1 MTDLG
6 DPYGYAMPTRV
17 SFGPGEIAR
26 VSALAADEGSRVLV
40 VCSPSM
46 RRLRI
51 ADRIV
56 DDIDTGR
63 SVLFD
68 EAVPYP
74 TPEMVDRVVDL
85 CRSAQCDV
93 VVAVGGGS
101 TLDLGKSVAAL
112 APGVGRTRE
121 YLTGDERME
130 GSGLPYI
137 AVPTTAGTGS
147 EVTPWATIWDK
158 DAGRKHSLEHA
169 TMFPD
174 HAVVDPELTV
184 SLSPSM
190 TASSGMDALTQ
201 AVESYWSKR
210 SQPISDLYAL
220 GAIRRIMGNLED
232 AYESGSIEPRT
243 AMAEGSLMSGLAFSN
258 TKTTICHSLSYPMT
272 ALFGVSHGQAVS
284 VTLPAFLLWN
294 GDAIL
299 ARLPQLLEAFGAAS
313 LEDAANRIRALMTNI
328 GLSVSLND
336 LGIGDDEIE
345 AVIEQGFYAD
355 RADNNPK
362 PVALQDARDILR
374 SIR

>member
-1 MTDLG
+1 
-6 DPYGYAMPTRV
+6 MPTHV
-17 SFGPGEIAR
+17 TFGPGAVSS
-26 VSALAADEGSRVLV
+26 VSAAASEGSHVLV

-56 DDIDTGR
+56 DDIGTGR

-68 EAVPYP
+68 EAAPYP
-74 TPEMVDRVVDL
+74 TPELVDRVVDL
-85 CRSAQCDV
+85 CNSSECDI

-112 APGVGRTRE
+112 APARVQTRE
-121 YLTGDERME
+121 HLTGDRRMA
-130 GSGLPYI
+130 GQGLPFI

-158 DAGRKHSLEHA
+158 EVGRKHSLEQSS
-169 TMFPD
+169 MFPD
-174 HAVVDPELTV
+174 YAVVDPELTM
-184 SLSPSM
+184 SLSQSL

-201 AVESYWSKR
+201 AVEAYWSKR

-220 GAIRRIMGNLED
+220 GAIRRIMGNLAD
-232 AYESGSIEPRT
+232 ACQSGSIEART

-272 ALFGVSHGQAVS
+272 ALYGVSHGQAVS

-294 GDAIL
+294 ADAIS
-299 ARLPQLLEAFGAAS
+299 AKLPKLLEAFGAAS
-313 LEDAANRIRALMTNI
+313 TEDAADRIRALMTSI
-328 GLSVSLND
+328 GLSVSLNG
-336 LGIGDDEIE
+336 LGIGYDEIE

-362 PVALQDARDILR
+362 PVAMQDARDILR

>member
-1 MTDLG
+1 
-6 DPYGYAMPTRV
+6 MPTHV
-17 SFGPGEIAR
+17 SFGPGA
-26 VSALAADEGSRVLV
+26 VSSVPEAASDGSRALV
-40 VCSPSM
+40 ICSPSM

-51 ADRIV
+51 ADRIM
-56 DDIDTGR
+56 DDIGADS

-68 EAVPYP
+68 EAAPYP
-74 TPEMVDRVVDL
+74 TPELVDRVVEL
-85 CRSAQCDV
+85 CNSDECDI

-112 APGVGRTRE
+112 APARVQTRD
-121 YLTGDERME
+121 YLTGDRSLV
-130 GSGLPYI
+130 GSGLPFI

-158 DAGRKHSLEHA
+158 EAGRKHSLEHL

-174 HAVVDPELTV
+174 YAVVDPELTM
-184 SLSPSM
+184 SLSSSL

-201 AVESYWSKR
+201 AVEAYWSKR

-220 GAIRRIMGNLED
+220 GAIRRIMGNLAD
-232 AYESGSIEPRT
+232 ACQSGSPEART

-272 ALFGVSHGQAVS
+272 ALYGVSHGQAVS

-294 GDAIL
+294 ADAIS
-299 ARLPQLLEAFGAAS
+299 AKLPQLLEAFGAAS
-313 LEDAANRIRALMTNI
+313 AENAADQIRALMTSI
-328 GLSVSLND
+328 GLSVSLNG

-362 PVALQDARDILR
+362 RVGSLDARTILR